1 VYRREDVVFQ
11 KIASLACVALLG
23 AAPAFGATFAV
34 TRFDDGSDGACDA
47 DCTLREAVIAANAS
61 PGADTVT
68 LPAGAYDLD
77 VTDAT
82 AGVDEDLAATGDLDV
97 AGGGLTLEGAGA
109 ATTEI
114 DATLLGNRI
123 FHVQRAFSS
132 AAITFRGVTLERGD
146 ASSLGS
152 SGGGSAIRIDDS
164 FTGLVVTLDDV
175 VIDKNVGTSAVL
187 TVTTLHVT
195 DCTFSENAVGTA
207 LELRTA
213 GQNKSTTAATRIQG
227 TTFRENDGFAITA
240 VKNENRV
247 HQFELF
253 NSTFS
258 GNNATGASGIDAA
271 IFTTNSAKIWNATI
285 ADDGGYGIGALTDAY
300 GTPLVQLQGNILR
313 GNAFGN
319 VMPTSATDGAV
330 LPVSSGG
337 NVVSD
342 SGAGLFTQPNDKVGT
357 NPLLLPLAD
366 NGGKTLTYDLDPASP
381 AIDAVTTLVIAS
393 CPATDQRG
401 EARPQ
406 DGNGDMLPVCD
417 AGAVEVPEPS
427 AMAVGCVAL
436 VALGLRSRRR

>member
-1 VYRREDVVFQ
+1 MSRR
-11 KIASLACVALLG
+11 ASFLAILACVALLG
-23 AAPAFGATFAV
+23 AAAPVSAATFAV
-34 TRFDDGSDGACDA
+34 TRFDDGSDGSCDA
-47 DCTLREAVIAANAS
+47 DCTLREAVIAANAAA
-61 PGADTVT
+61 GADTIT
-68 LPAGAYDLD
+68 LPAGSYDL
-77 VTDAT
+77 TIQDAT

-97 AGGGLTLEGAGA
+97 AGGGLTLQGAGA
-109 ATTEI
+109 AITEI
-114 DATLLGNRI
+114 DATTLGNRI

-146 ASSLGS
+146 SSSLGS
-152 SGGGSAIRIDDS
+152 SSGGSAIRIDDS
-164 FTGLVVTLDDV
+164 FSGLVVALDDV
-175 VIDKNVGTSAVL
+175 VVDKSVGTSAVQS
-187 TVTTLHVT
+187 VTTLQVT
-195 DCTFSENAVGTA
+195 DCTFSENEVDSA

-213 GQNKSTTAATRIQG
+213 GQNKSSSAATRIQG

-253 NSTFS
+253 NSTLS

-271 IFTTNSAKIWNATI
+271 IFTTNSAKIWNTTI
-285 ADDGGYGIGALTDAY
+285 ADGGGYGLGALTDAY
-300 GTPLVQLQGNILR
+300 GTPAVQLQGNVLR
-313 GNAFGN
+313 SNAFGN

-342 SGAGLFTQPNDKVGT
+342 AGAGAFTQPNDKTST

-381 AIDAVTTLVIAS
+381 AIDAVTTLVLAG

-401 EARPQ
+401 ATRPQ
-406 DGNGDMLPVCD
+406 DGNGDQLAVCD
-417 AGAVEVPEPS
+417 AGAVEFVPEPG
-427 AMAVGCVAL
+427 AI
-436 VALGLRSRRR
+436 ALGLAAFVILSAKRRIR